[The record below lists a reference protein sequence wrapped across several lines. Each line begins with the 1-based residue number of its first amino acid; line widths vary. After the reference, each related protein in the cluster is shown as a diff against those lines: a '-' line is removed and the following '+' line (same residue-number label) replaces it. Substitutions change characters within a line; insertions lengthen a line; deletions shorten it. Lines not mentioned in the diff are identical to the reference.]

1 MQASVLTLE
10 TDDRLPPA
18 PIPPARDLPAWRA
31 LATMT
36 RNPIAGWPR
45 RVYEDRL
52 VIRRILGRTMV
63 LVNDPA
69 LVRRVLAD
77 SAGDFVRPVA
87 SKRILRPGT
96 GNGVLLAEGADWRR
110 QRRILAPAFTPRH
123 IASLVPHF
131 VAGAERLM
139 ERLSAPP
146 ADRVNLSAALQEAA
160 LDIAARSMFSLSID
174 DRAGAMAA
182 LLTRY
187 QKKVGRF
194 TLWDLLARREG
205 DFGLLLRGRAAFHRE
220 WFAEVDRLI
229 AQHRAGPA
237 NGRATD
243 VLDLLE
249 AARDPETGEAL
260 RAGEIRDQVATLL
273 GAGFE
278 TTARALFWTC
288 YLLALYPEYQDRLAA
303 EIGARLGGMPPDA
316 AAIEALPLLR
326 ATFFEAL
333 RLYPPAAMVTRQ
345 TERPIELDGH
355 HVPVGAFVS
364 AAPWA
369 IHRHRIYWDRPL
381 AFRPERFVGRER
393 EIMQSGWYM
402 PFGGGPRV
410 CLGAAF
416 ATSEAL
422 VVLARLIASARIVL
436 ADGRAVMPVVMIT
449 TMPSIEPWFRLEP
462 RADRPPAWVPRAG

>member
-1 MQASVLTLE
+1 M
-10 TDDRLPPA
+10 PPA
-18 PIPPARDLPAWRA
+18 PVPPERDLPVWRA
-31 LATMT
+31 LAVMT

-52 VIRRILGRTMV
+52 VVRRLLGRTMV
-63 LVNDPA
+63 LVNEPA

-77 SAGDFVRPVA
+77 NERDFVRPVA
-87 SKRILRPGT
+87 SKRMLRPGT

-131 VAGAERLM
+131 VAGAGRLM
-139 ERLSAPP
+139 ARLDAC
-146 ADRVNLSAALQEAA
+146 AGGRVNLSAALQEAA
-160 LDIAARSMFSLSID
+160 LDIAARSMFSLSLD
-174 DRAGAMAA
+174 DRAGPMAA

-194 TLWDLLARREG
+194 TLWDLLARRES
-205 DFGLLLRGRAAFHRE
+205 DFGLFLRARADFHRQ
-220 WFAEVDRLI
+220 WFGEVDRLV
-229 AQHRAGPA
+229 ALHGGDRTGSRPP
-237 NGRATD
+237 D
-243 VLDLLE
+243 VLDLLQ

-288 YLLALYPEYQDRLAA
+288 HLLALYPDIQERLAV
-303 EIGARLGGMPPDA
+303 EIATRLGGRAPDA
-316 AAIEALPLLR
+316 AALEDLALLR

-333 RLYPPAAMVTRQ
+333 RLYPPAALVTRQ
-345 TERPIELDGH
+345 TVRPVELDGH
-355 HVPVGAFVS
+355 HVPVGAFVT

-369 IHRHRIYWDRPL
+369 MHRHRAYWDDPL

-393 EIMQSGWYM
+393 EIVQSGWYM
-402 PFGGGPRV
+402 PFGSGPRV

-422 VVLARLIASARIVL
+422 VVLARLIASHRIVL
-436 ADGRAVMPVVMIT
+436 ADDRPVVPVVMIT

-462 RADRPPAWVPRAG
+462 RADRPPGW